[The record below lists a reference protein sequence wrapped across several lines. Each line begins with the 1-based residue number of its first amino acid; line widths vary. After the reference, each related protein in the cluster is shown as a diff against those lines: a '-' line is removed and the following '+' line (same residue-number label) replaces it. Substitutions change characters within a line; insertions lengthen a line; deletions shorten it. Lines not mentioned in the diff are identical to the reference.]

1 MSAPAKPVTVIDLEA
16 PATAERVEVATGPT
30 ARVDVSMHK
39 RTRYSGVAACGM
51 PTKQD
56 QLTDG
61 MEFDCRRCWIV
72 YTGRT

>member
-1 MSAPAKPVTVIDLEA
+1 MSKPSIVNLEA

-30 ARVDVSMHK
+30 PRADVSMHK

-51 PTKQD
+51 PAKQD